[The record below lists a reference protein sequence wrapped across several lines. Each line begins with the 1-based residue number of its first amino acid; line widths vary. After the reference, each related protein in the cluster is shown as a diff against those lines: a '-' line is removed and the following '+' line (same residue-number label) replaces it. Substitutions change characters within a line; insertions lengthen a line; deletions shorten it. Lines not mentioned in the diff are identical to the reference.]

1 MTLRRWSS
9 VRVVKVW
16 LDVVLLLG
24 GLATTVL
31 LIWAMAA
38 PLVMGLGEPIPA
50 DLSAV
55 VAIGPHSAAP
65 RLPLEF
71 QETGNA
77 EKPRFHRIRL
87 VWGYGE
93 LRAETFDWRLHFIGL
108 GFALAAILVVLWAI
122 WNLRAVVKTALV
134 GEPFAPANSRR
145 LRRIGL
151 VILGLTFVAP
161 LIEYQLGRYLL
172 EQLTIEGLVLSP
184 ALRFSKDWL
193 LGGLLFLVLASIF
206 RHGTELEE
214 EKALTV

>member
-1 MTLRRWSS
+1 MKVRRWSS
-9 VRVVKVW
+9 AKAVKLW

-24 GLATTVL
+24 GLAAVVL

-55 VAIGPHSAAP
+55 VAIGAHSAVP

-71 QETGNA
+71 EEVGNP
-77 EKPRFHRIRL
+77 EKPRFHRLRL
-87 VWGYGE
+87 MWSYGE
-93 LRAETFDWRLHFIGL
+93 LRAETFDWRLHLVGL
-108 GFALAAILVVLWAI
+108 GFALVVMSAALWAI
-122 WNLRAVVKTALV
+122 WNLRQVVKAALA
-134 GEPFAPANSRR
+134 GEPFAAANSRR
-145 LRRIGL
+145 LRRIGF
-151 VILGLTFVAP
+151 VILVVTIIAP

-172 EQLTIEGLVLSP
+172 EQLTIEGLTLSP
-184 ALRFSKDWL
+184 ALRLSKDGF

-214 EKALTV
+214 ERALTV